1 MTGKEKPQS
10 SQPKPKRLEGGG
22 GGGGGGGF
30 NGVANEKSYL
40 NTSLDF

>member
-22 GGGGGGGF
+22 GGGGGGLT
-30 NGVANEKSYL
+30 GVAKEKSYL